1 MIKLRGVNKYFN
13 KGKRNEIHVIND
25 TTLNLGTKGLVAL
38 LGPSGC
44 GKTTMLNAIGGLD
57 KVNGGDIFVDGVKI
71 TGRRTSKVDEIRN
84 LNIGYIFQDYKLV
97 DSMTV
102 YENVAIVLRM
112 IGIRD
117 EEEIRKR
124 IEYILQ
130 TLGIYRYRNR
140 MADMLSGGERQRV
153 GIARA
158 IAKNPK
164 IIIADEPTGNLDSA
178 NTIEIMN
185 IIKAISRDRLVVL
198 VTHEVELARF
208 YASRIIELKDGKVE
222 ADYENKTDD
231 NLDYR
236 LDNKF
241 YLRDFEK
248 QESLRDG
255 DVSVNFYGG
264 ADDDLDIDIVVKNG
278 NIYIKSKEDRR
289 IEVIDSNSA
298 IEFVDDHYKE
308 IDKSLYEEYD
318 FDFDKVV
325 DSEIK
330 EKYSSIIGFLPSLA
344 RGFKKIVNYPLIK
357 KLLFVGFLLAG
368 VFITYSLSSIYASL
382 DVKDEDFI
390 SSNKDYLTVEIP
402 KISTEKY
409 LEYENMDSVAYMF
422 PKSANINMKFK
433 MDFYYQTSHAQSVM
447 TGSLTDKNTIGE
459 SDLISGR
466 LPENPQEIAV
476 DKLTL
481 TRLLNQSAPK
491 QVGISDIQQM
501 LGKKLSMDS
510 MKDFEIVGITDKNQ
524 PLIYADPSMFIPM
537 IYNSADQ
544 ETYDDT
550 ADGDKT
556 AKIIYDYQTYDAEYT
571 VKKGRLPENDYETI
585 VPLSMSEQMP
595 LNKEIDV
602 KVNDRK
608 LKVVGYYESPEN
620 VQSYLVNQNTIKY
633 LLIAEAGGF
642 SVAPA
647 DRDSAMEALR
657 SQNINVR
664 GSYDAER
671 EAYLSDRSDNTRS
684 TIILGIIMLAI
695 SLIEILLMT
704 RSSFLSRI
712 KEIGIYRAIGV
723 KKTDIYKMFLGEIVA
738 ITTVSS
744 VVGIGIMSYILYKLC
759 RISYLASMFALNPAV
774 ILGAVAIVYVFNSL
788 VGLIP
793 VFNTMR
799 KTPAAILARHDV
811 D

>member
-44 GKTTMLNAIGGLD
+44 GKTTMLNAIGGFD

-264 ADDDLDIDIVVKNG
+264 ADDDLDIDIVIKNG

-409 LEYENMDSVAYMF
+409 LEYENMDSVSYMF

-447 TGSLTDKNTIGE
+447 TGSLTDKNTIRE

-501 LGKKLSMDS
+501 PGKKLSMDS

-684 TIILGIIMLAI
+684 TIILGVIMLAI

-759 RISYLASMFALNPAV
+759 KISYLASMFALNPAV

>member
-684 TIILGIIMLAI
+684 TIILGVIMLAI

-793 VFNTMR
+793 VFSTMR

>member
-71 TGRRTSKVDEIRN
+71 TGRSTSKVDEIRN

-97 DSMTV
+97 DNMTV
-102 YENVAIVLRM
+102 YENVAMVLRM

-185 IIKAISRDRLVVL
+185 IIKAISRNRLVVL

-264 ADDDLDIDIVVKNG
+264 ADDDLNIDIVIKNG

-433 MDFYYQTSHAQSVM
+433 MDFYYQTSYAQSVM

-481 TRLLNQSAPK
+481 MRLLNQPTLK

-510 MKDFEIVGITDKNQ
+510 MKDFEIIGITDKNQ

-633 LLIAEAGGF
+633 LMIAEAGGF

-647 DRDSAMEALR
+647 DRDSAVEALR

-684 TIILGIIMLAI
+684 TIILGVIMLAI

-793 VFNTMR
+793 VFSTMR

>member
-71 TGRRTSKVDEIRN
+71 TGRSTSKVDEIRN

-97 DSMTV
+97 DNMTV
-102 YENVAIVLRM
+102 YENVAMVLRM

-185 IIKAISRDRLVVL
+185 IIKAISRNRLVVL

-264 ADDDLDIDIVVKNG
+264 ADDDLNIDIVIKNG

-433 MDFYYQTSHAQSVM
+433 MDFYYQTSYAQSVM

-481 TRLLNQSAPK
+481 MRLLNQPTLK

-633 LLIAEAGGF
+633 LMIAEAGGF

-647 DRDSAMEALR
+647 DRDSAVEALR

-759 RISYLASMFALNPAV
+759 KISYLASMFALNPAV

>member
-71 TGRRTSKVDEIRN
+71 TGRSTSKVDEIRN

-97 DSMTV
+97 DNMTV
-102 YENVAIVLRM
+102 YENVAMVLRM

-185 IIKAISRDRLVVL
+185 IIKAISRNRLVVL

-264 ADDDLDIDIVVKNG
+264 ADDDLNIDIVIKNG

-433 MDFYYQTSHAQSVM
+433 MDFYYQTSYAQSVM

-481 TRLLNQSAPK
+481 TRLLNQPTLK

-633 LLIAEAGGF
+633 LMIAEAGGF

-647 DRDSAMEALR
+647 DRDSAVEALR

-684 TIILGIIMLAI
+684 TIILGVIMLAI

-793 VFNTMR
+793 VFSTMR

>member
-102 YENVAIVLRM
+102 YENVAMVLRM

-633 LLIAEAGGF
+633 LMIAEAGGF

-647 DRDSAMEALR
+647 DRDSAVEALR

-684 TIILGIIMLAI
+684 TIILGVIMLAI

-793 VFNTMR
+793 VFSTMR